1 MRHLVLGLALAA
13 AAVAAG
19 NASAAPVA
27 VGDKL
32 VPFTLKN
39 YDGKE
44 VSLATL
50 QGRKAVVLAFV
61 ATRCPVS
68 NAYNERMAALAA
80 EYAARGVAFIGLNA
94 NKEESA
100 AEIAEHAKTHGLAFP
115 ILKDEG
121 NIEAD
126 AFGAQVTPEIYLYD
140 PAWTL
145 RYHGRID
152 NDMKGEHVTSTD
164 LRNALDALLA
174 GKDVP
179 VKETKAFGCSIKRVE
194 K

>member
-1 MRHLVLGLALAA
+1 MRHLLFGLALAA
-13 AAVAAG
+13 AAGPAG
-19 NASAAPVA
+19 AAPVA
-27 VGDKL
+27 VGDVL

-44 VSLATL
+44 VNLATL

-68 NAYNERMAALAA
+68 NAYNDRMASLAT
-80 EYAARGVAFIGLNA
+80 EYAAKGVAFVGLNA
-94 NKEESA
+94 NKEEGP
-100 AEIAEHAKTHGLAFP
+100 AEVAEHAKAHGLAFP
-115 ILKDEG
+115 ILKDDG
-121 NIEAD
+121 NVKAD
-126 AFGAQVTPEIYLYD
+126 AFGAQVTPEIYVYD
-140 PAWTL
+140 PSWTL

-152 NDMKGEHVTSTD
+152 NDMRGEHVTSTD

-179 VKETKAFGCSIKRVE
+179 VKETKAFGCSIKRVGN
-194 K
+194 

>member
-1 MRHLVLGLALAA
+1 MRHLWVGLALAA
-13 AAVAAG
+13 AFAG
-19 NASAAPVA
+19 PAGAAPVA
-27 VGDKL
+27 VGDVL

-44 VSLATL
+44 VNLASL
-50 QGRKAVVLAFV
+50 QGRKAVILAFV

-68 NAYNERMAALAA
+68 NAYNERMAALSA
-80 EYAARGVAFIGLNA
+80 EYAAKGVAFIGLNA
-94 NKEESA
+94 NREEGP
-100 AEIAEHAKTHGLAFP
+100 AEVAEHAKAHALAFP
-115 ILKDEG
+115 ILKDDG
-121 NIEAD
+121 NVKAD
-126 AFGAQVTPEIYLYD
+126 QFGAQVTPEVYVYD
-140 PAWTL
+140 PSWTL

-152 NDMKGEHVTSTD
+152 DDMKGQHIRSSD
-164 LRNALDALLA
+164 LRNALEALLA

>member
-13 AAVAAG
+13 AAVAAR
-19 NASAAPVA
+19 NAGAAPVA
-27 VGDKL
+27 IGDKL

-44 VSLATL
+44 VNLATL
-50 QGRKAVVLAFV
+50 QGRKALVLAFV

-68 NAYNERMAALAA
+68 NAYNDRMAALSA
-80 EYAARGVAFIGLNA
+80 EYAAKGVAFIGVNA
-94 NKEESA
+94 NKEETP
-100 AEIAEHAKTHGLAFP
+100 AEVAEHAKAHGLMFP

-121 NIEAD
+121 NVEAD

-140 PAWTL
+140 PTWTL

-152 NDMKGEHVTSTD
+152 NDMKGVHVTSTD

-174 GKDVP
+174 GQDVP

-194 K
+194 R